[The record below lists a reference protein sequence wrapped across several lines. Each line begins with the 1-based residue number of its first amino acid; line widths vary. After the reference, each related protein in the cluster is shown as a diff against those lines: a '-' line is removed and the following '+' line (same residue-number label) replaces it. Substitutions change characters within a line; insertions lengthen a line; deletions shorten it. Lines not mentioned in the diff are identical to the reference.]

1 MSAFKANPHSG
12 YQPEWRIDGSTM
24 QSKTVKNKKKGA
36 QKQQDRKS
44 SQKKK
49 KKKGGGGIIA
59 NLKRK
64 WVVTTRLYAS
74 YRQQVRN

>member
-49 KKKGGGGIIA
+49 KKKGGGNNRQPEKEVGSYYEIICKLQA
-59 NLKRK
+59 
-64 WVVTTRLYAS
+64 AS
-74 YRQQVRN
+74 

>member
-49 KKKGGGGIIA
+49 KKKRGGGNNRQPEKEVGSYYEIICKLQA
-59 NLKRK
+59 
-64 WVVTTRLYAS
+64 AS
-74 YRQQVRN
+74 